1 MGRGFDSVA
10 RSYKH
15 SHVERYYSQPCRVRR
30 MGRVRVNKLTII
42 YLKSCLIKILFRR
55 KIKQRSIYVI
65 STKKRPIPLEHFL
78 YTGNSSKTSNELFML
93 IDAQENFIT
102 KK

>member
-1 MGRGFDSVA
+1 
-10 RSYKH
+10 
-15 SHVERYYSQPCRVRR
+15 
-30 MGRVRVNKLTII
+30 MGRVKNEWVNEWRNKKKIDLKKI
-42 YLKSCLIKILFRR
+42 YLLLRFS

-78 YTGNSSKTSNELFML
+78 YTGNSSKTSNELFLL
-93 IDAQENFIT
+93 IDAQENFLA